1 MLERLFDL
9 RGHGTSLRTEVIAG
23 LTTFL
28 TMAYIVV
35 VNPVILGAAGMPVAA
50 VAVATRLASGFG
62 SILMGLP
69 SEYPLALPPGM
80 GLHAYFTH
88 TVVKS
93 MGLPWQTAPGC
104 GFLSRGRLLRLTLS

>member
-50 VAVATRLASGFG
+50 VAVATFLPAGFG
-62 SILMGLP
+62 SILMGLL
-69 SEYPLALPPGM
+69 SDYSLALPPGL
-80 GLHAYFTH
+80 GPQAHFTH
-88 TVVKS
+88 TVVQS
-93 MGLPWQTAPGC
+93 IGPALADPA
-104 GFLSRGRLLRLTLS
+104 RGGVL